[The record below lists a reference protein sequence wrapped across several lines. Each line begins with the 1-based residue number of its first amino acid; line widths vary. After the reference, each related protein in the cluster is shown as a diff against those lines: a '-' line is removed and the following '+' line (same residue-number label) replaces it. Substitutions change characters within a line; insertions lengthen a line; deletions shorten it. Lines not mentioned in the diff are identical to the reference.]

1 MNMYVYITHNVCII
15 IILRDCRGRP
25 VGLAV
30 SIYMQGVQ
38 NLISRVRLSLLFLK
52 T

>member
-1 MNMYVYITHNVCII
+1 MYIYVYITHNVCII
-15 IILRDCRGRP
+15 IILRGCRGRP

-30 SIYMQGVQ
+30 SIYNYAKCTIKGSIIIVDL
-38 NLISRVRLSLLFLK
+38 N